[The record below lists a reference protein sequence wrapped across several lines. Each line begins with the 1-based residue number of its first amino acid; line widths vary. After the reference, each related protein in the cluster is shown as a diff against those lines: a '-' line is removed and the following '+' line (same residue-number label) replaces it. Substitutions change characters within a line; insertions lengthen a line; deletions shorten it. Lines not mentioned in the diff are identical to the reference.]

1 MPVNKIEE
9 KLKENLEDAEFALL
23 MYYVAQAEGER
34 LMLENAQL
42 KHDDSFGIPLEV
54 DRAAKSTIRKAF
66 AIRDA
71 KKTAKEIG
79 SALSKVAVV
88 VLVFNVLFVTLFS
101 TASAFRANVLNFVY
115 ETFDYATA
123 ITINGTDSDKEN
135 TDRLSS
141 LGWLPE
147 GYELASMSDWG
158 TDGFISEYTN
168 ADGLRIG
175 FSCFADS
182 TSMNVDTEDA
192 DIVMDVVINGCDG
205 IYVKK
210 GLSQCAVWGEESN
223 NYIYFLDTDAV
234 SESDFQTII
243 DNVE

>member
-23 MYYVAQAEGER
+23 MYHVSQAEGER
-34 LMLENAQL
+34 LMLENVQL
-42 KHDDSFGIPLEV
+42 KHDDSFSIPLEV

-66 AIRDA
+66 AIRNA

-79 SALSKVAVV
+79 SAFSKVAVI

-101 TASAFRANVLNFVY
+101 TASAFRANILNFVY
-115 ETFDYATA
+115 ETFDIATSVTMND
-123 ITINGTDSDKEN
+123 IPNEVSTDVK
-135 TDRLSS
+135 LSS

-147 GYELASMSDWG
+147 GYELTSMSDWG

-175 FSCFADS
+175 FSCFPGDAS
-182 TSMNVDTEDA
+182 LNVDTENAEIIDE
-192 DIVMDVVINGCDG
+192 VVIDG
-205 IYVKK
+205 YDGLYVKK
-210 GLSQCAVWGEESN
+210 GSAQTVVWGDTVKKYVYSLEAD
-223 NYIYFLDTDAV
+223 YI
-234 SESDFQTII
+234 SEMDFKAII
-243 DNVE
+243 KSIN